1 MSEKLYSII
10 SKVMSI
16 PISEITDQSGPD
28 NIESWDSF
36 NALVLID
43 ELEAEYNT
51 QFTLEEV
58 VGVMN
63 IADIKKILTSHG
75 AKFDD

>member
-1 MSEKLYSII
+1 
-10 SKVMSI
+10 MSI

-58 VGVMN
+58 VDVMN
-63 IADIKKILTSHG
+63 IADIKKVLKNHG
-75 AKFDD
+75 AKFD

>member
-10 SKVMSI
+10 SKVMSV

-28 NIESWDSF
+28 NIESWESF

-43 ELEAEYNT
+43 ELEAAYDT
-51 QFTLEEV
+51 KFTLEEV

-63 IADIKKILTSHG
+63 ITDIKKILTNHG
-75 AKFDD
+75 CKT